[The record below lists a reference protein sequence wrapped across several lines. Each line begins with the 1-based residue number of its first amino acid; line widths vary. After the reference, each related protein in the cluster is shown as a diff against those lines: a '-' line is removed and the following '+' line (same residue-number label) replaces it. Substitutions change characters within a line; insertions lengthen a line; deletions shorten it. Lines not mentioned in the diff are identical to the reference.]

1 MSQRGHGVRVVVSIA
16 SVAVVTGAIFGLKA
30 VAPVLSLGILYLLA
44 VLPAAVFFGLGY
56 ALFVSIASMLA
67 FNFFFLAPLHS
78 LALPSRWLALPSRWR
93 SSCSPRTPRTRAF
106 RGSRRSSPA
115 TGSCRASS

>member
-78 LALPSRWLALPSRWR
+78 LALPSRWR